1 MVIKRIKIRKWVK
14 IVFLLIVI
22 ISSIILYSRYL
33 GTKGLITK
41 EYKIVDSKLP
51 KNFYGLKIV
60 QISDIHYKVTTSKE
74 DLEKIVNEVNLLK
87 PDVVLL
93 SGDLFDNNIKYSEKD
108 FKDIKKLLK
117 KIDYNIHN

>member
-14 IVFLLIVI
+14 LVFLLIVI

-60 QISDIHYKVTTSKE
+60 QISDIHYKVTTDKE
-74 DLEKIVNEVNLLK
+74 DLENKIGRAHV
-87 PDVVLL
+87 
-93 SGDLFDNNIKYSEKD
+93 
-108 FKDIKKLLK
+108 
-117 KIDYNIHN
+117 